1 MGRYPWSCE
10 SHVGSEAIG
19 FAGPVGFWVFWFLAV
34 AGRRRRVQDSVSWI
48 CQMINGAGGREE
60 SSGVAFPDP
69 LDARNS
75 KADGDGVGDGD
86 GDGDGAS
93 PQSQYSSCGE
103 SEFERYCSANSVMGT
118 PSLCSSVNYTDCL
131 ESDFGS
137 FRSSGFGDDGGFEGF
152 SLGGKHERNFGDRRP
167 ESSVVGFNK
176 DEVIKNEMKL
186 SDSAAGVDS
195 RGSEAFE
202 SATTH
207 GLRSTTVLDN
217 SGEGGSEGARVG
229 NASDHGF
236 TSGLSSGQDLHMDG
250 GEWGREDEEGSSMYC
265 RSEDEE
271 SMYNCSSDDERG
283 KDLSYLRNSRHIQ
296 NRETKDGDLNP
307 LVMNS
312 SVAFGSDDWDDFVE
326 EAGKT
331 SVGSLMLDM
340 VNGQRQLN
348 QKNGY
353 DLSDVGQMAQ
363 EDVAELS
370 TTNEELQGA
379 SEGVKGTL
387 DQSLAPFSSM
397 KSWDSEHVQI
407 SDVALPTD
415 GALAFDRLRGNIEGF
430 STDEISAR
438 GVCDSYQNNVRDI
451 GIASNQVAVF
461 DETVEYLNGCSI
473 TNVFEVDPEPI
484 VERAHL
490 EREGGLG
497 SVEFSQEKERSST
510 ELISYSDGQYLEGK
524 EPELFDEKLDP
535 LSESNVDQLH
545 ENPSSLT
552 LETEDIFESKGFT
565 HSEDL
570 MQYQTSQAKTET
582 VELHEFID
590 DVIHDMEEILLD
602 SAESP
607 SSKFPVLTQ
616 DKKTSPSQ
624 LTLPSR
630 DGGLTASTSGS
641 DDIDAFKHKIMRIDG
656 AEVIGARQKKGDV
669 SFSERLVGVKEYTV
683 YRIKV
688 WSGQD
693 YWEVERRYR
702 DFLTLYRR
710 LKDIFADQG
719 WSLPSCWS
727 SIDKESSTL
736 FGSASPDV
744 VAERSVIIQEC
755 LHSILHSRYF
765 FGCHKAVTWFL
776 SPLDSHP
783 GSPESNRLVHQ
794 SSFDSRGTNAETAS
808 PLGKT
813 ISLILEIRPHKSI
826 KQMMEAQHYYC
837 AGCHKHFDDSKNLV
851 TDFVQSLGWGKPRRC
866 EYTGQLYCYTCHT
879 NDAAVLPARVLHNWD
894 FAEYPVCQLAK
905 SYLDS
910 IHDQPMLCVSAVNPF
925 LFSKVPALLQVM
937 GLRKKIGSMLPCVR
951 CPFRRSINRGL
962 GSRRYLLESNDFFA
976 LRDLIDLS
984 KGAFAAL
991 PVMLETVS
999 RKILEHI
1006 TEQCLIC
1013 CDVGVPCGAR
1023 QACNDPS
1030 SLIFPFQEDE
1040 VEKCRSCEQLYH
1052 KQCFKKLGTCPC
1064 RSQLEVYESLESFK
1078 TESDNASDEMNGALV
1093 LPRSRSGSV
1102 YTSGLLSGLFSKAK
1116 SGKLK
1121 DHRGGGGN
1129 VILMGSLPST
1139 SL

>member
-1 MGRYPWSCE
+1 
-10 SHVGSEAIG
+10 
-19 FAGPVGFWVFWFLAV
+19 
-34 AGRRRRVQDSVSWI
+34 
-48 CQMINGAGGREE
+48 MINGEGGREE
-60 SSGVAFPDP
+60 SPGVASPDP
-69 LDARNS
+69 FDARNS
-75 KADGDGVGDGD
+75 KA
-86 GDGDGAS
+86 DGDGAS

-131 ESDFGS
+131 ESEFGS
-137 FRSSGFGDDGGFEGF
+137 FSSSGVGDDGGLEGF
-152 SLGGKHERNFGDRRP
+152 SLGGRHERNFGESRQP
-167 ESSVVGFNK
+167 ESSVLGFCK
-176 DEVIKNEMKL
+176 GEVFKNEMKL
-186 SDSAAGVDS
+186 SDSAIGVDMIN
-195 RGSEAFE
+195 SEAFE
-202 SATTH
+202 STTPH
-207 GLRSTTVLDN
+207 GLRSTTVSDN
-217 SGEGGSEGARVG
+217 SRKGGSEAGRVG

-236 TSGLSSGQDLHMDG
+236 TSGLSSGHNLRIDR
-250 GEWGREDEEGSSMYC
+250 GERGREDEEGSSMCC
-265 RSEDEE
+265 RSEDEDL
-271 SMYNCSSDDERG
+271 MYDSGSDNEQK
-283 KDLSYLRNSRHIQ
+283 KDLSYLRNAREIQ
-296 NRETKDGDLNP
+296 NREAGDGDVNP

-326 EAGKT
+326 EAGEP

-340 VNGQRQLN
+340 VNGQRHLSH
-348 QKNGY
+348 KSGY
-353 DLSDVGQMAQ
+353 NLSDVGQMAQ
-363 EDVAELS
+363 EDVAGLLTAS
-370 TTNEELQGA
+370 EELQGA
-379 SEGVKGTL
+379 SQDVKGTL
-387 DQSLAPFSSM
+387 DQSLVLFSSM
-397 KSWDSEHVQI
+397 HSWDLEHVHMK
-407 SDVALPTD
+407 DGALPTD
-415 GALAFDRLRGNIEGF
+415 GALAFNRSIGNVEGF
-430 STDEISAR
+430 STAKIGAH
-438 GVCDSYQNNVRDI
+438 GVCDSYQNNDRDI
-451 GIASNQVAVF
+451 GIASNLVTVF
-461 DETVEYLNGCSI
+461 DESEEYLNGCSI
-473 TNVFEVDPEPI
+473 SNVFEVDPDPI
-484 VERAHL
+484 VERAHS
-490 EREGGLG
+490 EQEGGLG
-497 SVEFSQEKERSST
+497 SMEFSQAKERSST
-510 ELISYSDGQYLEGK
+510 ELISYSDGQYLEVK
-524 EPELFDEKLDP
+524 EPELFDEKPDP
-535 LSESNVDQLH
+535 LSETKVDQAH
-545 ENPSSLT
+545 EDPSSLT
-552 LETEDIFESKGFT
+552 LETEDIFESKGFV

-570 MQYQTSQAKTET
+570 VQDQTSQAKTET

-607 SSKFPVLTQ
+607 RSKFPVLTQ
-616 DKKTSPSQ
+616 DKKTSAQQ

-630 DGGLTASTSGS
+630 DGGSTASISGN
-641 DDIDAFKHKIMRIDG
+641 DDFDTFKHKVMRIDG

-669 SFSERLVGVKEYTV
+669 SISERLVGVKEYTV

-688 WSGQD
+688 WGGED

-710 LKDIFADQG
+710 LKDIFTDQG
-719 WSLPSCWS
+719 WILPSCWS
-727 SIDKESSTL
+727 SIDKESSNF

-755 LHSILHSRYF
+755 LCSILHSRYF
-765 FGCHKAVTWFL
+765 FGCHKALTRFL

-783 GSPESNRLVHQ
+783 GSPESNRLLHQ
-794 SSFDSRGTNAETAS
+794 SSFDSRGTNAEIAS

-813 ISLILEIRPHKSI
+813 ISLILEIRPDKSI
-826 KQMMEAQHYYC
+826 KQMLEAQHYCC
-837 AGCHKHFDDSKNLV
+837 AGCHRHFDDSKNLL

-866 EYTGQLYCYTCHT
+866 EYTGQLYCSSCHT
-879 NDAAVLPARVLHNWD
+879 NEAAVLPARVLHNWD

-910 IHDQPMLCVSAVNPF
+910 INDQPMLCVSAVNPF
-925 LFSKVPALLQVM
+925 LFSKVPALLHVM

-1013 CDVGVPCGAR
+1013 CDVGLPCGAR

-1040 VEKCRSCEQLYH
+1040 VAKCKSCEQLYH

-1078 TESDNASDEMNGALV
+1078 TGSDNASDEMNEALV

-1102 YTSGLLSGLFSKAK
+1102 HTSGLLSGLFSKAK
-1116 SGKLK
+1116 SDKLK
-1121 DHRGGGGN
+1121 DHRGGGGGGN